1 MSSAQSNTSVRVDTL
16 VPADASFFCFDAQQ
30 IGRAI
35 SFHLIDLGQARRI
48 SNQSLQRTITRLGK
62 EPKGLTISRGVWSS
76 MSDPQRLNWLLEE
89 SHTVVEL
96 TGDKTALLRAAR

>member
-1 MSSAQSNTSVRVDTL
+1 MSSAQSNTSVRVDAL
-16 VPADASFFCFDAQQ
+16 APVDSAIFCFDAQQ

-48 SNQSLQRTITRLGK
+48 SNQSLQRTVTRLGK
-62 EPKGLTISRGVWSS
+62 EPKGLTISRGIWSS